1 MSLAACCCCCCCC
14 CRHGPKRAGY
24 LADFWKVLSWQAVS
38 SNYASAAAGDVAALV
53 N

>member
-1 MSLAACCCCCCCC
+1 MSLAACCC